1 MKHIS
6 VITRALPGKAAS
18 LLSKQYQLQNLAEAV
33 SIVQQVADLIGLSKG
48 ED

>member
-6 VITRALPGKAAS
+6 MISMALPGKAAS

-33 SIVQQVADLIGLSKG
+33 RIAQGVADLVGLSKG
-48 ED
+48 DE